1 MNLIVDI
8 GNTRVKAA
16 VFKGDNLLELLVF
29 DKEKIISEIKKNIK
43 IKSISHVILSNVAS
57 ISLQKIEQLQKMA
70 TVMVVSSNLKI
81 PFINLYQTPKTL
93 GVDRIALVAAAVKQF
108 ANKNVLVIDAGT
120 CITFDF
126 VNSNLEYL
134 GGAISP
140 GIKMRYKALQKF
152 TANLPLLYSEK
163 LDSFIG
169 KNTHESIIS
178 GVLNGV
184 TNEIE
189 GVISQYEEKFSD
201 LTIVLTGGDT
211 NFLSKQLKSS
221 IFANQN
227 FLLQG
232 LNEILKLN
240 TSK

>member
-1 MNLIVDI
+1 
-8 GNTRVKAA
+8 
-16 VFKGDNLLELLVF
+16 
-29 DKEKIISEIKKNIK
+29 
-43 IKSISHVILSNVAS
+43 
-57 ISLQKIEQLQKMA
+57 
-70 TVMVVSSNLKI
+70 
-81 PFINLYQTPKTL
+81 
-93 GVDRIALVAAAVKQF
+93 
-108 ANKNVLVIDAGT
+108 
-120 CITFDF
+120 
-126 VNSNLEYL
+126 
-134 GGAISP
+134 
-140 GIKMRYKALQKF
+140 MRYKALQKF

-163 LDSFIG
+163 LVSFIG